1 MNNPEQIKIQGTVRG
16 EATFFAVLEAIIDDR
31 LQRCDALYLMTLF
44 AKNER
49 ANISKAERN
58 ELADL
63 VDVLVQIWLET

>member
-1 MNNPEQIKIQGTVRG
+1 MP
-16 EATFFAVLEAIIDDR
+16 
-31 LQRCDALYLMTLF
+31 LYLATLF

-63 VDVLVQIWLET
+63 VDALVQIWLET